1 MNDYNLTEVA
11 MVSLHIDLQL
21 KPGAGPELERTF
33 RQVFRPAVSAQ
44 PGFVAVAL
52 LQPAS
57 EATGYRLVIEFQTE
71 QLRSDWVATDLHQQV
86 WPKIEAHCTSYAVK
100 NFSAV

>member
-1 MNDYNLTEVA
+1 

-21 KPGAGPELERTF
+21 KPGAGPELEKTF

-52 LQPAS
+52 LHPTS

-71 QLRSDWVATDLHQQV
+71 QLRLDWVATDLHQQV
-86 WPKIEAHCTSYAVK
+86 WPQIEAHCDGYAVK
-100 NFSAV
+100 NFTVV

>member
-1 MNDYNLTEVA
+1 

-21 KPGAGPELERTF
+21 KPRAGPELETTF

-52 LQPAS
+52 LQPTS
-57 EATGYRLVIEFQTE
+57 EATAYRLVIEFQTE
-71 QLRSDWVATDLHQQV
+71 QLRLDWVATDLHQQV
-86 WPKIEAHCTSYAVK
+86 WPKIEAYCASYAVK
-100 NFSAV
+100 NFTVV

>member
-1 MNDYNLTEVA
+1 

-21 KPGAGPELERTF
+21 RPGAGPGLERTF
-33 RQVFRPAVSAQ
+33 RQVFRPAISAQ

-52 LQPAS
+52 LQPTS

-71 QLRSDWVATDLHQQV
+71 QLRLGWVATDLHQQV
-86 WPKIEAHCTSYAVK
+86 WPKIEAHCASYAVT
-100 NFSAV
+100 NFTVV